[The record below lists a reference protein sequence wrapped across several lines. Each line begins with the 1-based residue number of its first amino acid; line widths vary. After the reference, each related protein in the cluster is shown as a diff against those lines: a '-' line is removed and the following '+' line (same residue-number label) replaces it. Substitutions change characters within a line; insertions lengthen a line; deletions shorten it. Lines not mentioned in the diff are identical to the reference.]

1 MRGKIAGLLAVACV
15 FTACS
20 GDDDEATTDSPA
32 TTSSAEATEPGDTT
46 VPSDEPST
54 TVAPPTTEAGGSTDT
69 TTDTTT
75 GTTTAPPTTEPS
87 GPSPSPADADLVA
100 AIQAD
105 LDGAPAGCDP
115 LDPRQCVFPY
125 PSNATT
131 VGDDTSATG
140 LRVAFPTDGLPANS
154 EGVHIDPAE
163 WNRNDGFS
171 PNSSI
176 LTHVPGLDAEA
187 SSLPRWDDLEGS
199 LSDEATVVIVDDAGE
214 RVALWAE
221 PDVDVTGPDDEVL
234 VIHPAVSLEEGR
246 TYHVALRGL
255 VDGTGATIDP
265 SATFTSYRDALTT
278 EIDEIERRR
287 PDMEAMFDDLAAAGI
302 ARDDLQLAWTFTVAS
317 TENITGRM
325 LHIRDETLAE
335 LGDAAPTFTVTD
347 VIEPPELDR
356 DGLARQIVGTYTV
369 PNWLTGDGGP
379 GNRFETG
386 DDGLPVR
393 NGTVEAPFVC
403 NVSDTTMNGTEPAHI
418 VQYGHGLL
426 GSNFEINAGNVR
438 AMSNEHDVVHCA
450 TKWAGMSEDDIGNA
464 ASVLTEVSAFPTMAD
479 RLQQGVLNQIVLGR
493 LMLAD
498 DGLVADPAFARPDGS
513 PLIDHTTLYYDGNS
527 QGGIMGLMLAGVSP
541 DFERAVL
548 GVPGMNYSMLLPRSV
563 DFDTYEAIMTPAY
576 PSTLDRMLTISLM
589 QMLWDRAEGAG
600 YVRHVVSD
608 PLPGT
613 NAKDVLMHVAYGDHQ
628 VTELS
633 ALVQA
638 RTMGVPIHRPI
649 AADGRYPGDPAW
661 GLDDATEGVSTSA
674 IVIWDSGMAPIPFE
688 ATAPR
693 EGDDSHEDPRA
704 DPDARVQKAAFLFDG
719 EYVDVCNGAPCTA
732 DHVD

>member
-1 MRGKIAGLLAVACV
+1 M
-15 FTACS
+15 
-20 GDDDEATTDSPA
+20 
-32 TTSSAEATEPGDTT
+32 
-46 VPSDEPST
+46 
-54 TVAPPTTEAGGSTDT
+54 PPV
-69 TTDTTT
+69 
-75 GTTTAPPTTEPS
+75 
-87 GPSPSPADADLVA
+87 PADASLIA
-100 AIQAD
+100 AIEAD
-105 LDGAPAGCDP
+105 LAAAPDGCDP
-115 LDPRQCVFPY
+115 LDPRQCVLPY

-131 VGDDTSATG
+131 VADDSSVTG
-140 LRVAFPTDGLPANS
+140 LRVAFPADGLPANS
-154 EGVHIDPAE
+154 DGVHIDPTE

-176 LTHVPGLDAEA
+176 LTHVPGLDIDA
-187 SSLPRWDDLEGS
+187 SALPRWDDLAAS
-199 LSDEATVVIVDDAGE
+199 LGDDATVVIVADDGQ
-214 RVALWAE
+214 RVPLWAE

-255 VDGTGATIDP
+255 VDDTAAAIEP
-265 SATFTSYRDALTT
+265 SAAFLAYRDRLTT
-278 EIDEIERRR
+278 ELDTIEERRAE
-287 PDMEAMFDDLAAAGI
+287 MEAMFATLDAAGI
-302 ARDDLQLAWTFTVAS
+302 GRDDLQLAWTFTVAS

-335 LGDAAPTFTVTD
+335 LGDAAPNFTVTE
-347 VIEPPELDR
+347 VVEPPELDR
-356 DGLARQIVGTYTV
+356 EGLARQIVGTYTV

-393 NGTVEAPFVC
+393 NGDVESPFVC
-403 NVSDTTMNGTEPAHI
+403 NVSDATMNGNEPARI

-426 GSNFEINAGNVR
+426 GSHFEINAGNVR

-464 ASVLTEVSAFPTMAD
+464 ASVLTEVSTFPTMAD

-493 LMLAD
+493 LMLAE
-498 DGLVADPAFARPDGS
+498 DGFVSDPAFQRPDGS
-513 PLIDHTTLYYDGNS
+513 PLIDHTVLHYDGNS

-541 DFERAVL
+541 DFDRAVL

-576 PSTLDRMLTISLM
+576 PSTLDRMLIISLM

-600 YVRHVVSD
+600 YVRHVVDD

-613 NAKDVLMHVAYGDHQ
+613 NAKQVLMHVAYGDHQ
-628 VTELS
+628 VSELS

-638 RTMGVPIHRPI
+638 RTMGIPIHRP
-649 AADGRYPGDPAW
+649 AVADGRWPGDPAW
-661 GLDDATEGVSTSA
+661 GLDDAVPGESASA
-674 IVIWDSGMAPIPFE
+674 IVVWDSGMAPIPFE
-688 ATAPR
+688 ATPPR
-693 EGDDSHEDPRA
+693 AGDDSHEDPRA

-719 EYVDVCNGAPCTA
+719 EYVDVCGGAPCTA

>member
-1 MRGKIAGLLAVACV
+1 MRGKIAGMVAVACAL
-15 FTACS
+15 TACS
-20 GDDDEATTDSPA
+20 GGDDEAV
-32 TTSSAEATEPGDTT
+32 TTSTS
-46 VPSDEPST
+46 
-54 TVAPPTTEAGGSTDT
+54 PPETTTE
-69 TTDTTT
+69 
-75 GTTTAPPTTEPS
+75 TTATSGTTEPS
-87 GPSPSPADADLVA
+87 TDTPATTADTAADTTPPTTDAAMPGPAPDDLVA
-100 AIQAD
+100 AIEAD
-105 LDGAPAGCDP
+105 LATAPAGCDP
-115 LDPRQCVFPY
+115 LDPRQCVLPY

-131 VGDDTSATG
+131 IVDDTTATG
-140 LRVAFPTDGLPANS
+140 LRVAFPADGLPANAD
-154 EGVHIDPAE
+154 GVHIDPTD
-163 WNRNDGFS
+163 WNLNDGFS

-187 SSLPRWDDLEGS
+187 SDLPRWDDLGAS
-199 LSDEATVVIVDDAGE
+199 LDDDATVVIVDDVGE

-221 PDVDVTGPDDEVL
+221 PDVDVTGPDDEIL
-234 VIHPAVSLEEGR
+234 VIHPAVALAEGG
-246 TYHVALRGL
+246 TYHVAIRGM
-255 VDGTGATIDP
+255 VDSSGAEVEP
-265 SATFTSYRDALTT
+265 SAAFVAYRDALTT
-278 EIDEIERRR
+278 DLDEIEARR
-287 PDMEAMFDDLAAAGI
+287 PDMESTFELLEGAGI
-302 ARDDLQLAWTFTVAS
+302 GRSDLQLAWSFTVAS
-317 TENITGRM
+317 TDSITGRM
-325 LHIRDETLAE
+325 LHIRDETLTE
-335 LGDAAPTFTVTD
+335 LGAAAPAFTVTE
-347 VIEPPELDR
+347 VVEPPELDR
-356 DGLARQIVGTYTV
+356 EGLSRQIVGTYTV

-379 GNRFETG
+379 GNRFDLD
-386 DDGLPVR
+386 DDGNPTL
-393 NGTVEAPFVC
+393 NGTLEAPFVC
-403 NVSDTTMNGTEPAHI
+403 NVSDATMTGTEPAHL

-438 AMSNEHDVVHCA
+438 AMSNEHNVVHCA

-498 DGLVADPAFARPDGS
+498 DGLVSDPAFSRPDGS
-513 PLIDHTTLYYDGNS
+513 LLVDNSTLYYDGNS

-563 DFDTYEAIMTPAY
+563 DFDTYEAIMEPAY
-576 PSTLDRMLTISLM
+576 PSTLDRMLTIAVM

-600 YVRHVVSD
+600 YMHHVVSD

-613 NAKDVLMHVAYGDHQ
+613 NAKQVLMHVAYGDHQ

-633 ALVQA
+633 ALVEA
-638 RTMGVPIHRPI
+638 RTMGIPIHRPV
-649 AADGRYPGDPAW
+649 AADGRYTGDPTW
-661 GLDDATEGVSTSA
+661 GLDDAVDGESTSA

-688 ATAPR
+688 ARPSR

-719 EYVDVCNGAPCTA
+719 QYVDVCAGAPCTA